1 MQLKP
6 LTDTPM
12 PSQKY
17 AIDGAILLKSVE
29 ENVQEMQLIQLL
41 LQMNKMGEHVA
52 LTCYKYV
59 RGEAS
64 SYTYYILDTIVN
76 TKYIYNVVV
85 LK

>member
-41 LQMNKMGEHVA
+41 LQMNKMGEVPST
-52 LTCYKYV
+52 LLLRINKGINSIYCYCF
-59 RGEAS
+59 
-64 SYTYYILDTIVN
+64 TY
-76 TKYIYNVVV
+76 
-85 LK
+85 